1 MDENKH
7 TVHGPPV
14 QSRVAAAYRA
24 VPAACAM
31 ILAHMVMNRGSRHGV
46 MAKASRHGMARP
58 L

>member
-14 QSRVAAAYRA
+14 QSRDAVAYRA

-31 ILAHMVMNRGSRHGV
+31 ILAHMVMNRG
-46 MAKASRHGMARP
+46 K
-58 L
+58 